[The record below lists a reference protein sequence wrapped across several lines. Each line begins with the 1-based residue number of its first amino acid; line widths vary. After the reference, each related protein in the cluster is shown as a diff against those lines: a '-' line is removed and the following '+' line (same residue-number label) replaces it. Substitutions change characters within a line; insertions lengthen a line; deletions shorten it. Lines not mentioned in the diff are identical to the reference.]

1 MNNELNRGGRYDSTS
16 MDPAGRSPEEIEQE
30 IRQTRSQMDN
40 TLDAIQQ
47 RLSPGYL
54 MDEAFR
60 YLRYGGGNEFVHNFN
75 ESIKR
80 NPVPMALMGVSL
92 AWLMMS
98 GREGRYAPD
107 RAESS
112 HLGER
117 LGGIASR
124 LGSAA
129 STGRE
134 KLAGARESISS
145 TGGGMGERAG
155 QASDTLREQ
164 ASHLR
169 LSAREQASRLSEQAS
184 RLSDRARHSAER
196 ARGGFDTML
205 REQPLLLGALG
216 IAVGAALGALIPP
229 TREEDE
235 LMGEASDRLTREAKQ
250 QAHLQLRKGK
260 KIAEAAGEAASHA
273 AEDQARRQQGGEQQQ
288 PQAGQQVPPAEQV
301 SRQSV
306 PPTPGL

>member
-1 MNNELNRGGRYDSTS
+1 MNNELNRGGRYTSAS
-16 MDPAGRSPEEIEQE
+16 MDPAGRSPKEIEQE
-30 IRQTRSQMDN
+30 IRQTRSQMDS

-75 ESIKR
+75 ESVKR
-80 NPVPMALMGVSL
+80 NPVPMTLMGVSL

-107 RAESS
+107 RAEGS

-117 LGGIASR
+117 LSGMAGR

-129 STGRE
+129 SAGRE
-134 KLAGARESISS
+134 KLAGARESISGV
-145 TGGGMGERAG
+145 GGSMGERAG
-155 QASDTLREQ
+155 QAGDTLREQ

-169 LSAREQASRLSEQAS
+169 LSARERAS
-184 RLSDRARHSAER
+184 RLSDRARYGAER

-216 IAVGAALGALIPP
+216 IAVGAALGALMPP
-229 TREEDE
+229 TRREDE
-235 LMGEASDRLTREAKQ
+235 FMGEARDRLTREAKQ

-260 KIAEAAGEAASHA
+260 KIAQAAGEAASHA
-273 AEDQARRQQGGEQQQ
+273 VEDEARRQRGEQQPHVAQ
-288 PQAGQQVPPAEQV
+288 QAPPAEQV
-301 SRQSV
+301 SRQNV

>member
-1 MNNELNRGGRYDSTS
+1 MNNELNRGGRYTSAS

-30 IRQTRSQMDN
+30 IRQTRSQMDD

-145 TGGGMGERAG
+145 TGGSVGERAG
-155 QASDTLREQ
+155 QASDTLRDQ

-169 LSAREQASRLSEQAS
+169 LSAREQASRLS
-184 RLSDRARHSAER
+184 DRARYSAER

-216 IAVGAALGALIPP
+216 IAVGAALGALMPP

-260 KIAEAAGEAASHA
+260 RIAEAAGEAASHA
-273 AEDQARRQQGGEQQQ
+273 AEDEARRQQGGGQQQ
-288 PQAGQQVPPAEQV
+288 PQAGQQLPPAEQV

>member
-1 MNNELNRGGRYDSTS
+1 MNNEMNSSGRYSSAS
-16 MDPAGRSPEEIEQE
+16 MNPAGRSPGEIEQD
-30 IRQTRSQMDN
+30 IRQTRSAMDN

-47 RLSPGYL
+47 RLSPGHL
-54 MDEAFR
+54 TDEVIR
-60 YLRYGGGNEFVHNFN
+60 YLRHGGGTEFMENLN
-75 ESIKR
+75 ESVKR
-80 NPVPMALMGVSL
+80 NPVPMALMGISL

-117 LGGIASR
+117 LSGMASR

-129 STGRE
+129 SAGRE
-134 KLAGARESISS
+134 RLSGARESIS
-145 TGGGMGERAG
+145 RAG
-155 QASDTLREQ
+155 SSMGGRAEHAGSSVREQASHLREQ

-169 LSAREQASRLSEQAS
+169 SSARGQAGRLG
-184 RLSDRARHSAER
+184 DRARYGAQR

-216 IAVGAALGALIPP
+216 IAVGAALGSMMPP
-229 TREEDE
+229 TRKEDE
-235 LMGEASDRLTREAKQ
+235 LMGEASDRITQEAKQ
-250 QAHLQLRKGK
+250 QARLQLRKGK
-260 KIAEAAGEAASHA
+260 RVAQAAGEAASHA
-273 AEDQARRQQGGEQQQ
+273 ASDEVERQQHEEGA
-288 PQAGQQVPPAEQV
+288 PQGGQQVSSAEQA
-301 SRQSV
+301 SRQNR